1 MNSNLTVYNSLK
13 GEKEVFQPIL
23 PGHVG
28 MYVCGPTV
36 YSNVHLGNCRTFI
49 SFDLIYRYLTHLG
62 YKVRYVRNI
71 TDAGHLENDADEG
84 EDRIAKKARLESIE
98 PMEVVQRYTV
108 DFRDTMA
115 KFNALPPSIE
125 PTATG
130 HIVEQIELIKE
141 ILDQGYAY
149 EVNGSVYFDVIKFN
163 KDTLYGKLSG
173 RRIEDLIHNT
183 RALEGQSDKKNP
195 QDFALWKKAEPVHIM
210 RWPSPWSDGFP
221 GWHLECTAM
230 SRKYLGIQFDI
241 HGGGMDLKFPHHE
254 CEIAQA
260 ESIDKTPPVNYWLHA
275 NMLTLNG
282 KKMAKSTGN
291 NILPGEMFSGE
302 NTLFSRSFSPMVV
315 RFFFLQAHYRSIVD
329 LSEAAL
335 EASGKGYQRLVEAL
349 DNLDTID
356 FSKTTT
362 GFDLLQWKERCYEAM
377 NDDFNSPLL
386 IAHLFDAVKFINA
399 VVNEKSSINKEDLEN
414 LKQSLNVF
422 FYDVLGLKKPET
434 KNQTKNQSTLE
445 GTLSLLLELRN
456 KARLTKDFETSDLIR
471 EELLKLNVQINDT
484 AEGSSFKIN

>member
-1 MNSNLTVYNSLK
+1 
-13 GEKEVFQPIL
+13 
-23 PGHVG
+23 
-28 MYVCGPTV
+28 
-36 YSNVHLGNCRTFI
+36 
-49 SFDLIYRYLTHLG
+49 
-62 YKVRYVRNI
+62 
-71 TDAGHLENDADEG
+71 
-84 EDRIAKKARLESIE
+84 
-98 PMEVVQRYTV
+98 
-108 DFRDTMA
+108 
-115 KFNALPPSIE
+115 
-125 PTATG
+125 
-130 HIVEQIELIKE
+130 
-141 ILDQGYAY
+141 
-149 EVNGSVYFDVIKFN
+149 
-163 KDTLYGKLSG
+163 
-173 RRIEDLIHNT
+173 
-183 RALEGQSDKKNP
+183 
-195 QDFALWKKAEPVHIM
+195 
-210 RWPSPWSDGFP
+210 
-221 GWHLECTAM
+221 LECTAM
-230 SRKYLGIQFDI
+230 SRKYLGNQFDI

-471 EELLKLNVQINDT
+471 EELLKLNIQINDT

>member
-230 SRKYLGIQFDI
+230 SRKYLGNQFDI

-434 KNQTKNQSTLE
+434 KNQTKNQNTLE

-471 EELLKLNVQINDT
+471 EELLKLNIQINDT